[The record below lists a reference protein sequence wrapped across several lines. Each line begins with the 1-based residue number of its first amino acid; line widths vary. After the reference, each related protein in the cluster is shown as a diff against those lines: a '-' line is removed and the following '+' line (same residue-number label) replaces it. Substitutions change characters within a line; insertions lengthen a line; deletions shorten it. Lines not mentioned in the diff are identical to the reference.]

1 MVFEVNPLV
10 PDLREKGE
18 QPLLHRMRWP
28 EMLTPTA
35 RRPVDEAVPEIDLS
49 YLGGSVPERLVGL
62 VLRPFIGHLL
72 TDHGLE
78 GSVEYLPAA
87 GESAKALEQPYLCEL
102 VLHTLHCVHRGR
114 RRVRPPRGAAA
125 ALGGARAR

>member
-1 MVFEVNPLV
+1 MAFETSPWI
-10 PDLREKGE
+10 PDLDEDGR
-18 QPLLHRMRWP
+18 QPILRQMYWP
-28 EMLTPTA
+28 EMLSPTV
-35 RRPVDEAVPEIDLS
+35 RLPVTEAVPELDLS
-49 YLGGSVPERLVGL
+49 HLGGAIPEQLAGFL
-62 VLRPFIGHLL
+62 LRPFIGHLL

-78 GSVEYLPAA
+78 VSVEYLPAA

-114 RRVRPPRGAAA
+114 RRVRAARGAAA